1 MPEGLL
7 SIENEAFANCS
18 SLTEVS
24 LPMSLESMSKSAF
37 DGDEKLILT
46 VYKDSYGQTAAIKQG
61 LKYKIGE
68 GGNAVQP
75 PEEVKIGLIEL
86 GKAYGKAGIELIVP
100 VKMLSNPGIANIKL
114 SLDYDR
120 DAMQLT
126 GIENGD
132 IFTDNKMT
140 ADLSNL
146 ANLKSILWSDNT
158 STEKN
163 TNTGTLVKLKFK
175 VKDGAATGTYA
186 INAVCSPAGG
196 AYDFNGVQ
204 VLFDGGEG
212 QVEIN
217 DFLYG
222 DMSNDGEIDIN
233 DAAFMKY
240 CIADYVGFESV
251 NRDAGDVDL
260 SGYLNARDLM
270 ILERYLAKWTG
281 YDCLPD
287 TRVSLN

>member
-1 MPEGLL
+1 
-7 SIENEAFANCS
+7 
-18 SLTEVS
+18 
-24 LPMSLESMSKSAF
+24 
-37 DGDEKLILT
+37 
-46 VYKDSYGQTAAIKQG
+46 
-61 LKYKIGE
+61 
-68 GGNAVQP
+68 
-75 PEEVKIGLIEL
+75 
-86 GKAYGKAGIELIVP
+86 
-100 VKMLSNPGIANIKL
+100 
-114 SLDYDR
+114 
-120 DAMQLT
+120 MQIT

-217 DFLYG
+217 DFMYG
-222 DMSNDGEIDIN
+222 DMNNDGEIDIN

-240 CIADYVGFESV
+240 CIAEYVGFDSL
-251 NRDAGDVDL
+251 NCDAGDVDL

>member
-1 MPEGLL
+1 M
-7 SIENEAFANCS
+7 
-18 SLTEVS
+18 
-24 LPMSLESMSKSAF
+24 
-37 DGDEKLILT
+37 
-46 VYKDSYGQTAAIKQG
+46 
-61 LKYKIGE
+61 
-68 GGNAVQP
+68 
-75 PEEVKIGLIEL
+75 IEL
-86 GKAYGKAGIELIVP
+86 GKAYGKAGLELIVP

-158 STEKN
+158 STENN

-240 CIADYVGFESV
+240 CIADYAGFESV

>member
-1 MPEGLL
+1 M
-7 SIENEAFANCS
+7 
-18 SLTEVS
+18 
-24 LPMSLESMSKSAF
+24 
-37 DGDEKLILT
+37 
-46 VYKDSYGQTAAIKQG
+46 
-61 LKYKIGE
+61 KYKIGE

-86 GKAYGKAGIELIVP
+86 GKAYGKVGNEIVVS
-100 VKMLSNPGIANIKL
+100 VKMLSNPGIVNIKL
-114 SLDYDR
+114 SLNYDR

-132 IFTDNKMT
+132 IFADNRMI

-146 ANLKSILWSDNT
+146 TSLKSILWSDNT
-158 STEKN
+158 SRENN

-217 DFLYG
+217 DFMYG
-222 DMSNDGEIDIN
+222 DMNNDGEIDIN

-240 CIADYVGFESV
+240 CIAEYVGFDSL
-251 NRDAGDVDL
+251 NCDAGDVDL

-287 TRVSLN
+287 TRASLN